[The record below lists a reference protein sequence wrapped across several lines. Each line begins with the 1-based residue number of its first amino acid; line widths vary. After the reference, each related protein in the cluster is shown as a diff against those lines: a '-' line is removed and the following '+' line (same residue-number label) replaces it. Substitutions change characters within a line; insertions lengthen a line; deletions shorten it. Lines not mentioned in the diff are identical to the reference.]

1 MPKNAKLKLSDP
13 SIERSVLYVGE
24 KEIIAASTGILKEEG
39 WNIIYAP
46 SLAEAPQYASKSG
59 ALVGVV
65 GFSQKEFVDH
75 AHRVELMLAQSTML
89 KWIALIPPNAA
100 EQPAFRQLIGS
111 AFYDYHTLPLDALR
125 LSITLGHAFG
135 MAEMTADTF
144 QGGQWDLHHHPESQM
159 VGASD
164 QMQKIYQE
172 IRKVAGVEAPVLI
185 TGESGTGKELTA
197 QAIHERSTRKEGPFI
212 AVNCGALP
220 ANLIQSE
227 LFGHEKGSF
236 TGAHERKIGRIE
248 SATDGTLFLD
258 EIGDLPMDLQTNL
271 LRFLQ
276 EKTIHRVGGRQDI
289 EVNVRVLAATH
300 INLEAAIKDG
310 RFRQDLYYRLNVLQI
325 KMPPLRDRVGDIP
338 LLAQYIFTRFSD
350 EKAHRVKGFSEEALH
365 AMNHYDWPGNIR
377 ELINRVRRAMVMCEK
392 FLISPVD
399 LGLERRT
406 NSRMQVTL
414 NEARDSAEASSIR
427 GALAQSRGS
436 VSMAARQ
443 LGISRV
449 SLYRLMEKHGISK
462 S

>member
-1 MPKNAKLKLSDP
+1 MPKKAALNVSEQ
-13 SIERSVLYVGE
+13 SVERSVLYVGE
-24 KEIIAASTGILKEEG
+24 KEIIANAVDVLKEEG
-39 WNIIYAP
+39 WDILCVP
-46 SLAEAPQYASKSG
+46 SLAELPQYAIKTG

-65 GFSQKEFVDH
+65 GFGEKEFVDH
-75 AHRVELMLAQSTML
+75 AHRVELMLAQSQML
-89 KWIALIPPNAA
+89 KWIALIPPRAA
-100 EQPAFRQLIGS
+100 ELTAFRQLIGS
-111 AFYDYHTLPLDALR
+111 AFYDYHTLPVDAHR
-125 LSITLGHAFG
+125 LAITLGHALG
-135 MAEMTADTF
+135 MAEISADTF
-144 QGGQWDLHHHPESQM
+144 TKDHWDLHRHPESEM

-197 QAIHERSTRKEGPFI
+197 QAIHERSARKDGPFV

-220 ANLIQSE
+220 TNLIQSE

-236 TGAHERKIGRIE
+236 TGAYERKIGRIE
-248 SATDGTLFLD
+248 SAANGTLFLD
-258 EIGDLPMDLQTNL
+258 EIGDLPLDLQTNL

-276 EKTIHRVGGRQDI
+276 EKTIHRVGARQDI

-325 KMPPLRDRVGDIP
+325 KMPPLRERMGDIP

-350 EKAHRVKGFSEEALH
+350 EKAQRVKGFSEEALH

-414 NEARDSAEASSIR
+414 NEARDTAEASTIR

-436 VSMAARQ
+436 VSNAARQ

>member
-1 MPKNAKLKLSDP
+1 MPKHSQRNP
-13 SIERSVLYVGE
+13 SEAQINRCVLYVGE
-24 KEIIAASTGILKEEG
+24 KEIVADALELFQKEG
-39 WNIIYAP
+39 WDIAFVP
-46 SLAEAPQYASKSG
+46 TLEEVPLFSSQVSAM
-59 ALVGVV
+59 VGIV
-65 GFSQKEFVDH
+65 GFGEKELVDH
-75 AHRVELMLAQSTML
+75 GHRIELMLAQSQRL
-89 KWIALIPPNAA
+89 KWIALIPRDAG
-100 EQPAFRQLIGS
+100 EQPSFRQLIGS
-111 AFYDYHTLPLDALR
+111 AFYDYHTLPVDAAR
-125 LSITLGHAFG
+125 LSITLGHALG
-135 MAEMTADTF
+135 MAEISADAFYT
-144 QGGQWDLHHHPESQM
+144 GNWDLHRHPESEM
-159 VGASD
+159 VGAST

-197 QAIHERSTRKEGPFI
+197 QAIHERSTRKEGPFV

-227 LFGHEKGSF
+227 LFGHEKGAF
-236 TGAHERKIGRIE
+236 TGAHERKLGRIE
-248 SATDGTLFLD
+248 SAANGTLFLD

-276 EKTIHRVGGRQDI
+276 EKTIHRIGGRQDI

-325 KMPPLRDRVGDIP
+325 KMPPLRERSGDIL
-338 LLAQYIFTRFSD
+338 LLAHYIFTRFSD
-350 EKAHRVKGFSEEALH
+350 EKGHRVKGFSEEALNS
-365 AMNHYDWPGNIR
+365 MNQYDWPGNIR

-436 VSMAARQ
+436 VSVAARQ

-449 SLYRLMEKHGISK
+449 SLYRLMEKHGITK

>member
-1 MPKNAKLKLSDP
+1 MPKNVKPTVSDTAP
-13 SIERSVLYVGE
+13 ERCILYVGE
-24 KEIIAASTGILKEEG
+24 RDIVAPSLDIFRQEG
-39 WNIIYAP
+39 WNFVFASSLEEVP
-46 SLAEAPQYASKSG
+46 SLTAKLT

-65 GFSQKEFVDH
+65 GFGENELVDH
-75 AHRVELMLAQSTML
+75 GHRVELMLAQSQKL
-89 KWIALIPPNAA
+89 KWIALISRRDS
-100 EQPAFRQLIGS
+100 EQPAYRQLISS
-111 AFYDYHTLPLDALR
+111 AFYDYHTLPVDARR
-125 LSITLGHAFG
+125 LSVTLGHAQG
-135 MAEMTADTF
+135 MAEISAEAFYT
-144 QGGQWDLHHHPESQM
+144 GHWDKDHRQENEM

-164 QMQKIYQE
+164 QMQKVYQE
-172 IRKVAGVEAPVLI
+172 IRKVAGVEAPILI

-197 QAIHERSTRKEGPFI
+197 QAIHERSARREGPFV

-227 LFGHEKGSF
+227 LFGHEKGAF
-236 TGAHERKIGRIE
+236 TGAHERKLGRIE
-248 SATDGTLFLD
+248 SANAGTLFLD

-276 EKTIHRVGGRQDI
+276 EKTIHRIGGRQDI

-300 INLEAAIKDG
+300 VNLEAAIKEG

-325 KMPPLRDRVGDIP
+325 KMPPLRDRMGDIP
-338 LLAQYIFTRFSD
+338 LIAHYVFTRFSN
-350 EKAHRVKGFSEEALH
+350 EKGHRVKGFSEEALH

-406 NSRMQVTL
+406 NSRAQVTL
-414 NEARDSAEASSIR
+414 NEARDTAEAASIR
-427 GALAQSRGS
+427 AALAQSRGS
-436 VSMAARQ
+436 VSVAARQ

-449 SLYRLMEKHGISK
+449 SLYRLMEKHSISK
-462 S
+462 N